1 MNHKLMLMNHIAV
14 GIGEVLWDMLPDERK
29 IGGAPA
35 NFAYH
40 ASQLGLDGYAVSAV
54 GRDTLGD
61 EAVEI
66 LKQQGL
72 KHLIRKVD
80 YPTGTVKITLNNEG
94 IPQYDIE
101 KSVAWDNIPFDNEL
115 KRLALITRLACFGSL
130 AQRNSVSCDTIC
142 RFIDTMPDT
151 DDILKVFDIN
161 LRLNFYTKELLHA
174 SLVRC
179 NILKINDEE
188 LEIVGRLF
196 DLPAIGQSE
205 RCRLLLERYALK
217 LVILTCGI
225 AGSHIITP
233 EFDFF
238 RQTPK
243 VNIADTVGAGDS
255 FSASFCA
262 ALLYGKSIS
271 EAHRLAVEVS
281 AYVCTQHGPMPSLP
295 PELKRAIMD

>member
-1 MNHKLMLMNHIAV
+1 MFMNHIAV
-14 GIGEVLWDMLPDERK
+14 GIGEVLWDMLPAGRK

-40 ASQLGLDGYAVSAV
+40 TSQFGIDGYAVSAV
-54 GRDTLGD
+54 GQDILGD
-61 EAVEI
+61 EAIEI
-66 LKQQGL
+66 LGQQGV
-72 KHLIRKVD
+72 KCLIRKVN
-80 YPTGTVKITLNNEG
+80 YPTGTVKITLNNQG

-101 KSVAWDNIPFDNEL
+101 ESAAWDNIPFDNEL
-115 KRLALITRLACFGSL
+115 KRLALRTRLVCFGSL
-130 AQRNSVSCDTIC
+130 AQRNPVSCDTIC

-151 DDILKVFDIN
+151 DDTLKVFDIN

-179 NILKINDEE
+179 NVLKINDEE

-196 DLPAIGQSE
+196 DLPTIGQSE

-217 LVILTCGI
+217 MVVLTCGI

-233 EFDFF
+233 ESDFF

-243 VNIADTVGAGDS
+243 VIIADTVGAGDS

-262 ALLYGKSIS
+262 ALLYGKSIP
-271 EAHRLAVEVS
+271 EAHQLAIEVS

-295 PELKRAIMD
+295 SELKKAIID